1 MISFIIFLIVAIIV
15 LSIVR
20 GQLQNNLNLQK
31 IINTLRLAAGVGIL
45 FAILFASIV
54 QIGPGEVGV
63 PILFGQ
69 VQGNILKSGLN
80 FINPLMEVEKLDVK
94 TQAYT
99 MSGTN
104 DQDVN
109 EIRSSKSDPIQTL
122 SSDGLTLLLDV
133 TVWYRLS
140 AEDAPNIIRTIGTGY
155 ESKIVLPAI
164 RTAIRDVAVNFV
176 ATDIYSSKRDD
187 YVNDVA
193 KKLEKS
199 FEGRRIILE
208 KVLLR
213 NVELP
218 QKVREAID
226 EKISAEQRA
235 QQMVYVLQKERQ
247 EAERKTVEAQGVAE
261 AQRIINS
268 TISNSYL
275 SWKYIETLKELV
287 NSPNN
292 SFVITPY
299 DQKLIPMLN
308 FNQKDNK

>member
-1 MISFIIFLIVAIIV
+1 MTGIIIFLIIAIVV
-15 LSIVR
+15 LTVMR
-20 GQLQNNLNLQK
+20 GQLKSNLQLEK
-31 IINTLRLAAGVGIL
+31 IVNLLRIFAGIGIL
-45 FAILFASIV
+45 LTILFASIV

-63 PILFGQ
+63 QILFGN
-69 VQGNILKSGLN
+69 VQENVLRSGLN
-80 FINPLMEVEKLDVK
+80 LVNPLIEVQKIDIK

-99 MSGTN
+99 MSGAN

-109 EIRSSKSDPIQTL
+109 DVKSNRSDPIQTL

-140 AEDAPNIIRTIGTGY
+140 ADDAPNLIRTIGVDY

-164 RTAIRDVAVNFV
+164 RTAIRDIAVNFV

-193 KKLEKS
+193 KKLENS
-199 FEGRRIILE
+199 FQGRGIILE

-226 EKISAEQRA
+226 EKIAAEQRA

-247 EAERKTVEAQGVAE
+247 EAERKQVEATGVAE

-275 SWKYIETLKELV
+275 QWKYIETLKELI

-292 SFVITPY
+292 SFVIAPY
-299 DQKLIPMLN
+299 DQKLVPMLN
-308 FNQKDNK
+308 FNQLAK

>member
-1 MISFIIFLIVAIIV
+1 MTGIIIFLIAAIFV
-15 LSIVR
+15 LTVVR
-20 GQLQNNLNLQK
+20 SQLKNNLQFEK
-31 IINTLRLAAGVGIL
+31 IVDTLRIAAGVGIL
-45 FAILFASIV
+45 LTVLFASIV

-63 PILFGQ
+63 QIFFGKVQDGILR
-69 VQGNILKSGLN
+69 SGLN
-80 FINPLMEVEKLDVK
+80 FINPLMDVQKIDIK

-99 MSGTN
+99 MSGAN

-109 EIRSSKSDPIQTL
+109 EVRGNKSDPIQTL
-122 SSDGLTLLLDV
+122 SSDGLTLILDV
-133 TVWYRLS
+133 TVWYRVS
-140 AEDAPNIIRTIGTGY
+140 GDDAPNLIRTIGVDY

-199 FEGRRIILE
+199 FEGRGIILE

-226 EKISAEQRA
+226 EKIAAEQRA
-235 QQMVYVLQKERQ
+235 QQMVYILQKERQ

-275 SWKYIETLKELV
+275 QWKYIETLKELV

-292 SFVITPY
+292 SFVIAPY
-299 DQKLIPMLN
+299 DQKLTPLLN
-308 FNQKDNK
+308 FNQVPK

>member
-176 ATDIYSSKRDD
+176 ATDIYSSKRYD

-199 FEGRRIILE
+199 FERGGN
-208 KVLLR
+208 LL
-213 NVELP
+213 
-218 QKVREAID
+218 
-226 EKISAEQRA
+226 
-235 QQMVYVLQKERQ
+235 
-247 EAERKTVEAQGVAE
+247 
-261 AQRIINS
+261 
-268 TISNSYL
+268 
-275 SWKYIETLKELV
+275 
-287 NSPNN
+287 
-292 SFVITPY
+292 
-299 DQKLIPMLN
+299 
-308 FNQKDNK
+308 